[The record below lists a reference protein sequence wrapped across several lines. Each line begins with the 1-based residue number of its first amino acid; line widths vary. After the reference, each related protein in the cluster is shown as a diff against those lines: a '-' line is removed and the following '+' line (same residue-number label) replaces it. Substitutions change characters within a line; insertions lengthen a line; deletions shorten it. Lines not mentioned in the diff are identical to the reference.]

1 MEIGFDFETEILIV
15 GGGPA
20 GVSTAFTLGKDGK
33 KTILIDKKPY
43 DRIGDK
49 VCGDALSP
57 FYTELANDQIGLP
70 LPNDSN
76 GELSELCDSAVLVGK
91 SKDSILNLGS
101 RSATVDRH
109 LYGQALI
116 KSLSQFD
123 SVQVMSETRV
133 KEAIVSNNR
142 LIGLVCIS
150 AEKGEIRIQANCV
163 VDASG
168 SSGIVRK
175 RLPAQMCAKFPRK
188 IPKHQMLVAY
198 REIIKT
204 SKPHNYRNKLYLTYE
219 PEIEDIMPGYYWYF
233 SKGEKL
239 LNIGLGYL
247 LEDHNIG
254 KNIKEINEKVRKRVF
269 PDAEV
274 IASQGDQ
281 IPSRLP
287 LPSCVHNGFLAVGD
301 AAAMANPL
309 NGEGHGIALLAGI
322 QAGKNLIQSNNYTEE
337 ELWDYNKW
345 VWNQFGVEFSWGIA
359 IVKFVRKFG
368 IDTFDWLMRKNIL
381 QEDDILTMIN
391 NPEENINIVER
402 AMRGWYKP
410 KVLLG
415 LRKTMNLAKQIQ
427 EHSKN
432 YPSIDNFDKWYDKL
446 SYLENYKI

>member
-1 MEIGFDFETEILIV
+1 
-15 GGGPA
+15 
-20 GVSTAFTLGKDGK
+20 
-33 KTILIDKKPY
+33 
-43 DRIGDK
+43 
-49 VCGDALSP
+49 
-57 FYTELANDQIGLP
+57 
-70 LPNDSN
+70 
-76 GELSELCDSAVLVGK
+76 
-91 SKDSILNLGS
+91 
-101 RSATVDRH
+101 
-109 LYGQALI
+109 
-116 KSLSQFD
+116 
-123 SVQVMSETRV
+123 
-133 KEAIVSNNR
+133 
-142 LIGLVCIS
+142 
-150 AEKGEIRIQANCV
+150 
-163 VDASG
+163 
-168 SSGIVRK
+168 
-175 RLPAQMCAKFPRK
+175 
-188 IPKHQMLVAY
+188 
-198 REIIKT
+198 EIIKT